1 MIKTAT
7 TPHLQ
12 IALVTIARSTF
23 DVEFAQLMADT
34 VATNLTQANHTLV
47 GTGAELLMDGSAVED
62 AIATLSSHTF
72 DLVII
77 LQASFADST
86 MAVQIAEAIRPR
98 GIPLL
103 LWAVPEERSGSRLR
117 LNSLCGINL
126 AGHAFTRHGIDYDY
140 LLAAPDDPTALEKI
154 AILARAGHA
163 RRLLRQTRIG
173 LVGQHPVGFETCSY
187 SSETFATLFGAQI
200 VPLPLQHALDR
211 ARVASVEQRDAFVQR
226 VAEVADNLNTLD
238 QEGVQGTAGVYVALR
253 EYADMEQLDGVA
265 VRCWPEYFTELG
277 CAACGAMSMLNEEL
291 TPASCEADIHGTLT
305 LVLLRALS
313 NDHTFIT
320 DLVSVDAEDDTATLW
335 HCGLAPISMADPD
348 FPISTTVH
356 SNRRLPLLF
365 EFPLRPGRITIARLS
380 QVHPNQGAAGF
391 QLVVGG
397 GEMVQA
403 PRGFGGTCG
412 TVRFDRP
419 ATEVFDTVMRE
430 GLEHHFC
437 IVYGDYRA
445 ELHAFARLIG
455 LPVVELS

>member
-1 MIKTAT
+1 MNKTVET
-7 TPHLQ
+7 SQLQ
-12 IALVTIARSTF
+12 IALVTIARPTF
-23 DVEFAQLMADT
+23 DVEFAQSMADAI
-34 VATNLTQANHTLV
+34 ATNLAEAGHTIV
-47 GTGAELLMDGSAVED
+47 GTSAELLMDGDAAED

-86 MAVQIAEAIRPR
+86 MAVQIAQAIQPR
-98 GIPLL
+98 GMPLL
-103 LWAVPEERSGSRLR
+103 LWAVPEERGGSRLR

-126 AGHAFTRHGIDYDY
+126 AGHAFTRHGIAYDY
-140 LLAAPDDPTALEKI
+140 LLAAPEAPKALEKI
-154 AILARAGHA
+154 AILARAGRA
-163 RRLLRQTRIG
+163 RRLLRESRIG
-173 LVGQHPVGFETCSY
+173 LVGQHPVGFDTCSY
-187 SSETFATLFGAQI
+187 SSETLATLFGAQI

-211 ARVASVEQRDAFVQR
+211 ARVAGVEQRDAFIQR
-226 VAEVADNLNTLD
+226 VAEVTDNLDTLD
-238 QEGVQGTAGVYVALR
+238 QEGVAGTAGVYVALR
-253 EYADMEQLDGVA
+253 EYADVEQLDGVA

-291 TPASCEADIHGTLT
+291 TPASCEADVHGTLT
-305 LVLLRALS
+305 LVLLQALS
-313 NDHTFIT
+313 NDQTFIT
-320 DLVSVDAEDDTATLW
+320 DLVSVDATDDTATLW
-335 HCGLAPISMADPD
+335 HCGLAPISMADPSV
-348 FPISTTVH
+348 PISATIH

-380 QVHPNQGAAGF
+380 QTQPDQGTAGF
-391 QLVVGG
+391 RLVIGG

-419 ATEVFDTVMRE
+419 AAEVFDTVMRE

-445 ELHAFARLIG
+445 ELRAFAGLVD
-455 LPVVELS
+455 LPVLELS